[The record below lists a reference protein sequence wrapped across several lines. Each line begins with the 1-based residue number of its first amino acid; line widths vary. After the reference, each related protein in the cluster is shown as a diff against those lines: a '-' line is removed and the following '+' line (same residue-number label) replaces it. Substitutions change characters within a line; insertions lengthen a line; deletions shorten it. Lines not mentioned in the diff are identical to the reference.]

1 MANFAHVQ
9 IRPALSPLQRQ
20 LKKQLDD
27 YRWKFFCKD
36 SSGHFP
42 VFVRYSFDATPYLW
56 HFGRKEKIALPVNGR
71 SRAMSEESVPDREIA
86 RFELSPSPTQVPV
99 ALDVSILST
108 PAVVQSQMREQTAQ
122 MWVQLRQFEE
132 RLDKLSA

>member
-1 MANFAHVQ
+1 MKWCF
-9 IRPALSPLQRQ
+9 
-20 LKKQLDD
+20 
-27 YRWKFFCKD
+27 KFGTFRKD

-42 VFVRYSFDATPYLW
+42 VFVHYSYDATPYLW

-71 SRAMSEESVPDREIA
+71 SRVMSEESVPDREIA
-86 RFELSPSPTQVPV
+86 RFELSPSPAKVPV

-108 PAVVQSQMREQTAQ
+108 SAAVPSPLSSPSLTEEVMKQQSMMRLDNEQMRL
-122 MWVQLRQFEE
+122 QLKQVKE